1 MSNESNKLDR
11 RDFMAA
17 AGAAT
22 AGLLLVKPEIAFGTR
37 ANSTMQVGLIGC
49 GGRGSA
55 VTGDFVGRAGCR
67 VAALGDLFQ
76 DALDKAK
83 ANFDAANQK
92 QGKATIDAKHL
103 FKGPKSC
110 QELCNSDVDVVVIG
124 TPPYFHPDHLEVA
137 VQAKKHIYLEKPV
150 ATDVRGARKVM
161 DLARKADPQKSV
173 HVGFQI
179 RYSPEYREMTRRI
192 HEGAIGDIAS
202 VQAYYLAGDLPR
214 RPAGASPMET
224 KLRNWFFDKA
234 LSGDVLVE
242 QNIHII
248 DWINWVL
255 QAKPEKAFGTAGR
268 KVRTDIGDVNDHF
281 VTVYKYPKGINVGFQ
296 STQYLPKWGDVVVR
310 FMGSKGFAEA
320 HYSGIVQIVG
330 ANEWKAAPPPATAA
344 RQRPEVDPL
353 AEATPEKVKSFV
365 GNIQAG
371 KYENQLV
378 QGAESTLSAILGRQA
393 CYKGKEMTWDQVF
406 KSNQTWKTDVIVE
419 KLG

>member
-1 MSNESNKLDR
+1 MSNQDNKLDR
-11 RDFMAA
+11 REFMAA
-17 AGAAT
+17 AGTVT
-22 AGLLLVKPEIAFGTR
+22 AGLLLVKPETAFGTQ
-37 ANSTMQVGLIGC
+37 ANSTIQVGLIGC

-67 VAALGDLFQ
+67 IAALGDLFGDQ
-76 DALDKAK
+76 LEKAR

-92 QGKATIDAKHL
+92 QGQAAIDPKHL
-103 FKGPKSC
+103 FKGAKACS
-110 QELCNSDVDVVVIG
+110 ELCSSAVDVVVIG
-124 TPPYFHPDHLEVA
+124 TPPYYHPDHLEIA
-137 VQAKKHIYLEKPV
+137 LQAGKHVYLEKPV

-161 DLARKADPQKSV
+161 DLGRKVGPKQSV

-192 HEGAIGDIAS
+192 QSGAIGDIAS
-202 VQAYYLAGDLPR
+202 VQGYYLASDLPR

-224 KLRNWFFDKA
+224 KLRNWFFYKE

-281 VTVYKYPKGINVGFQ
+281 VTVYKYPNGINVGFQ
-296 STQYLPKWGDVVVR
+296 STQYLTKWADVCVR
-310 FMGSKGFAEA
+310 FMGSKGYAEA
-320 HYSGIVQIVG
+320 HYTGTVAIVG
-330 ANEWKAAPPPATAA
+330 TNEWKAEPPPPSAA

-353 AEATPEKVKSFV
+353 AEATPEKVKSFIE
-365 GNIQAG
+365 NIKAG

-378 QGAESTLSAILGRQA
+378 QGAESTLSAMLGRQA
-393 CYKGKEMTWDQVF
+393 CYQGKELTWDQVF
-406 KSNQTWKTDVIVE
+406 KSNQTWKSDVVVE